1 MLLHS
6 ISQLVTVAGPPQQG
20 DRLGDLGI
28 INNAAVL
35 FKNGIIQMVGN
46 SDDLQSKYANEEM
59 VSAEQSAVLPGFVD
73 PHTHLVW
80 AGNRAA
86 EFEMRL
92 QGKSYLEIMAAGGGI
107 QSTVNA
113 TRKAEAGDLLQQSAR
128 RAQVLFS
135 HGTTTAE
142 VKSGYGLN
150 FKSERKQLQVIMELN
165 KRGPLEIVPTFLG
178 AHMVPKEFKDSPQTY
193 VDILCNDMLPEIKS
207 WWQSAYARHRLPFVD
222 VFCEKGAFTLSQSR
236 QILQSASSLGFPLKI
251 HADEFENLGGAA
263 LAAEMGA
270 ASADHLVKTSAD
282 DIAALA
288 RSNTVA
294 VSLPC
299 TPFGLSE
306 TDYTPAKA
314 MIDAGCTLA
323 IASDINPGTAWCG
336 NMQFAMAL
344 ACRAMKMTPAQAIA
358 AATINAAAAIQLEAR
373 IGSIEVGKQA
383 DMVILS
389 TDDYRQLPYQFGV
402 NLIRTVIKKG
412 IVYGKDQLC

>member
-165 KRGPLEIVPTFLG
+165 KRGPLEMVPTFLG

>member
-35 FKNGIIQMVGN
+35 FKNGIIQMVGD